1 MRKLL
6 FATLIVAALSL
17 AVPVASASAGTEV
30 ATPDGLVYA
39 SPDLAPPGVV
49 TYPAPGPI
57 IVTNPVMTDS
67 RVKALPDPSAPP
79 GNSKTTF
86 WGYEAG
92 PQLHSYTGY
101 PSGPVVEGPSCVPT
115 LSGGAGAT
123 ANGRG
128 AAFDPLTGDLWI
140 SRLTV
145 FEGDGK
151 IYLVTPPNV
160 NTTCPEVTELHVHA
174 KPRQFVQ
181 NDFGALDVDEA
192 TKHIWAAGYKP
203 VLTAGVE
210 RSYIYL
216 INRNNGLV
224 LQSCW
229 IPFRGGGVG
238 NDSLSAYRN
247 PSLSG
252 SSKYL
257 LTDAGELTTTPNSFA
272 LIDQSACHNG
282 QQVTPIMEFAKTAPG
297 GVSGIDVE
305 YGGMLS
311 TNLFTF
317 FNQGDE
323 PFATAT
329 VIGSTFDTE
338 DVSACAFRAK
348 VGGGAGNDF
357 CPYP

>member
-1 MRKLL
+1 M
-6 FATLIVAALSL
+6 
-17 AVPVASASAGTEV
+17 
-30 ATPDGLVYA
+30 
-39 SPDLAPPGVV
+39 
-49 TYPAPGPI
+49 
-57 IVTNPVMTDS
+57 
-67 RVKALPDPSAPP
+67 
-79 GNSKTTF
+79 
-86 WGYEAG
+86 
-92 PQLHSYTGY
+92 
-101 PSGPVVEGPSCVPT
+101 

-128 AAFDPLTGDLWI
+128 VAFDPLTGDVWI
-140 SRLTV
+140 SRLTIL

-151 IYLVTPPNV
+151 IYLVTPPDANAS
-160 NTTCPEVTELHVHA
+160 CPEVTELHVHA
-174 KPRQFVQ
+174 KPGQFVQ

-203 VLTAGVE
+203 VLTEGVE

-216 INRNNGLV
+216 INRNTGLA

-238 NDSLSAYRN
+238 NDSLAAYSN
-247 PSLSG
+247 PSLPGSG
-252 SSKYL
+252 KYL
-257 LTDAGELTTTPNSFA
+257 LTDAGELTTTPNNFA
-272 LIDQSACHNG
+272 LIDQSTCHNG
-282 QQVTPIMEFAKTAPG
+282 HQVTPVMEFAKTAPG
-297 GVSGIDVE
+297 GVAGIDVE

-311 TNLFTF
+311 TNAFTSF

-329 VIGSTFDTE
+329 PIGSASRIE

-348 VGGGAGNDF
+348 VGGDGNDF